1 MINGWG
7 DGDEIG
13 WINVARWAPPCE
25 VPARQTKQQR
35 ETGRSGAALDGGRGE
50 PVGGPPLPQE
60 GGRDRIGAASPSGKQ
75 RPELMRGHT
84 QVNPQLKGHLRGA
97 LNGGAS
103 VEQVRAVRHVS
114 IQVCRASGMRL
125 LTADDP
131 PGCWGW
137 RAEVQD
143 L

>member
-1 MINGWG
+1 M
-7 DGDEIG
+7 D
-13 WINVARWAPPCE
+13 ARSALGADCE
-25 VPARQTKQQR
+25 EPAQRTRGQR
-35 ETGRSGAALDGGRGE
+35 ETGRSGAARW
-50 PVGGPPLPQE
+50 E
-60 GGRDRIGAASPSGKQ
+60 GGREPGERKIQKRANRIGAARAASRQ
-75 RPELMRGHT
+75 AAPELMRAQ

-103 VEQVRAVRHVS
+103 VEQVRAVRQVS

>member
-1 MINGWG
+1 MG
-7 DGDEIG
+7 E
-13 WINVARWAPPCE
+13 E
-25 VPARQTKQQR
+25 VSQTR
-35 ETGRSGAALDGGRGE
+35 AN
-50 PVGGPPLPQE
+50 
-60 GGRDRIGAASPSGKQ
+60 RIGAAE
-75 RPELMRGHT
+75 RRAAPELMRAQ

-103 VEQVRAVRHVS
+103 VEQVRAVRQVS

-125 LTADDP
+125 LTTDDP

>member
-1 MINGWG
+1 M
-7 DGDEIG
+7 D
-13 WINVARWAPPCE
+13 ARSALGAACE
-25 VPARQTKQQR
+25 VPAHHTKEQTQ
-35 ETGRSGAALDGGRGE
+35 TGRSGAAREGEGAWGRGKFR
-50 PVGGPPLPQE
+50 
-60 GGRDRIGAASPSGKQ
+60 GRANRIGAAERQ
-75 RPELMRGHT
+75 AAPELMRAQ

-103 VEQVRAVRHVS
+103 VEQVRAVRQVS

>member
-1 MINGWG
+1 MH
-7 DGDEIG
+7 
-13 WINVARWAPPCE
+13 VARWAPPVRYPPIIQKNRRKRVAVAPPE
-25 VPARQTKQQR
+25 RG
-35 ETGRSGAALDGGRGE
+35 EGAWGRGE
-50 PVGGPPLPQE
+50 IQ
-60 GGRDRIGAASPSGKQ
+60 RRANRIGAAERQ
-75 RPELMRGHT
+75 AAPELMRAQ

-103 VEQVRAVRHVS
+103 VEQVRAVRQVS

>member
-1 MINGWG
+1 MH
-7 DGDEIG
+7 
-13 WINVARWAPPCE
+13 VARWAPPVRYPPISIQKNTRKRVAVAPPE
-25 VPARQTKQQR
+25 
-35 ETGRSGAALDGGRGE
+35 RGE
-50 PVGGPPLPQE
+50 GAWGE
-60 GGRDRIGAASPSGKQ
+60 ENSERRASRIGAAERQ
-75 RPELMRGHT
+75 AAPELMRAQ

-103 VEQVRAVRHVS
+103 VEQVRAVRQVS
-114 IQVCRASGMRL
+114 LQVCRVSGMRL

>member
-1 MINGWG
+1 MR
-7 DGDEIG
+7 
-13 WINVARWAPPCE
+13 AR
-25 VPARQTKQQR
+25 
-35 ETGRSGAALDGGRGE
+35 
-50 PVGGPPLPQE
+50 
-60 GGRDRIGAASPSGKQ
+60 
-75 RPELMRGHT
+75 

-103 VEQVRAVRHVS
+103 VEQVRAVRQVS

-131 PGCWGW
+131 PDRWGW

>member
-1 MINGWG
+1 
-7 DGDEIG
+7 
-13 WINVARWAPPCE
+13 
-25 VPARQTKQQR
+25 
-35 ETGRSGAALDGGRGE
+35 
-50 PVGGPPLPQE
+50 
-60 GGRDRIGAASPSGKQ
+60 
-75 RPELMRGHT
+75 MRGHT

>member
-1 MINGWG
+1 MH
-7 DGDEIG
+7 
-13 WINVARWAPPCE
+13 VARWAPP
-25 VPARQTKQQR
+25 ARYPPQRTKEQSIL
-35 ETGRSGAALDGGRGE
+35 GRSGAARE
-50 PVGGPPLPQE
+50 E
-60 GGRDRIGAASPSGKQ
+60 GGSLGRAKFRRGQTGLAQPERQAAG
-75 RPELMRGHT
+75 ELMRAQ

-103 VEQVRAVRHVS
+103 VEQVRAVRQVS

>member
-1 MINGWG
+1 
-7 DGDEIG
+7 
-13 WINVARWAPPCE
+13 
-25 VPARQTKQQR
+25 
-35 ETGRSGAALDGGRGE
+35 
-50 PVGGPPLPQE
+50 
-60 GGRDRIGAASPSGKQ
+60 
-75 RPELMRGHT
+75 MRAQ

-103 VEQVRAVRHVS
+103 VEQVRAVRQVS
-114 IQVCRASGMRL
+114 MQVCRASGMRL

-137 RAEVQD
+137 RAEVED

>member
-1 MINGWG
+1 MGN
-7 DGDEIG
+7 EIG
-13 WINVARWAPPCE
+13 WMHVARWAPPVRYPPSLQMNRAKRVAVAPPE
-25 VPARQTKQQR
+25 RGTEPGEREIQTR
-35 ETGRSGAALDGGRGE
+35 AN
-50 PVGGPPLPQE
+50 
-60 GGRDRIGAASPSGKQ
+60 RIGAAERQ
-75 RPELMRGHT
+75 AAPELMRAQ

-103 VEQVRAVRHVS
+103 VEQVRAVRQVS

-143 L
+143 I

>member
-1 MINGWG
+1 MG
-7 DGDEIG
+7 E
-13 WINVARWAPPCE
+13 E
-25 VPARQTKQQR
+25 VFQTR
-35 ETGRSGAALDGGRGE
+35 AN
-50 PVGGPPLPQE
+50 
-60 GGRDRIGAASPSGKQ
+60 RIGATERRAA
-75 RPELMRGHT
+75 PELMRAQ

-103 VEQVRAVRHVS
+103 VEQVRAVRQVS

-125 LTADDP
+125 LTTDDP